1 MGKFG
6 VFRSVE
12 LQFWAKRKDILHFL
26 AKRFAYIK
34 KMLYLYTRYD
44 LPRFPLDQRTRGG
57 LRVFIHIGACM
68 KYQKRPTSIA
78 EQIARLERRGL
89 IFDDKRLA
97 AEYLNN
103 ISYYRLRA
111 YTYPFQENDDPSLD
125 HQFIRED
132 ITFQDI
138 IDLYVFDRRLRSLVF
153 NELEKVEVAVRT
165 KLSQVYSE
173 STGNSH
179 WYEDKA
185 LFDSA
190 VFATNM
196 YGETQYDDIS
206 DDIRED
212 VDRSNE
218 DFIKHYYAKYDE
230 PDLPPSWMTM
240 EVISFGTLSKLYK
253 YLKTSSDKKAVANAF
268 GISNVNLFANWL
280 HAFSG
285 LRNCCAHH
293 SRIWNRRFFV
303 HVKMP
308 YNTSYPFMLR
318 ADAENVKQNKLF
330 ALLTALKYI
339 VDIISPN
346 NDFKSNLQ
354 ELLSERHKLLSL
366 KEMGFPSNWETLP
379 VWKH

>member
-1 MGKFG
+1 
-6 VFRSVE
+6 
-12 LQFWAKRKDILHFL
+12 
-26 AKRFAYIK
+26 
-34 KMLYLYTRYD
+34 
-44 LPRFPLDQRTRGG
+44 
-57 LRVFIHIGACM
+57 
-68 KYQKRPTSIA
+68 
-78 EQIARLERRGL
+78 
-89 IFDDKRLA
+89 
-97 AEYLNN
+97 
-103 ISYYRLRA
+103 
-111 YTYPFQENDDPSLD
+111 
-125 HQFIRED
+125 
-132 ITFQDI
+132 
-138 IDLYVFDRRLRSLVF
+138 
-153 NELEKVEVAVRT
+153 
-165 KLSQVYSE
+165 
-173 STGNSH
+173 
-179 WYEDKA
+179 
-185 LFDSA
+185 
-190 VFATNM
+190 M

-212 VDRSNE
+212 VDRI
-218 DFIKHYYAKYDE
+218 IKHYYAKYDE
-230 PDLPPSWMTM
+230 PDMPPSWMTM

-268 GISNVNLFANWL
+268 GISNVDLFANWL

>member
-1 MGKFG
+1 
-6 VFRSVE
+6 
-12 LQFWAKRKDILHFL
+12 
-26 AKRFAYIK
+26 
-34 KMLYLYTRYD
+34 MLYLCTRYD

-57 LRVFIHIGACM
+57 LRVFIPIGACM
-68 KYQKRPTSIA
+68 KYQKQPTSIA

-89 IFDDKRLA
+89 NFDDKRLA

-230 PDLPPSWMTM
+230 PDMPPSWMTM

-268 GISNVNLFANWL
+268 GISNVDLFANWL